1 MCKSILVN
9 FYHLK
14 KSAMI
19 IVRYI
24 LKNHLIPFL
33 FATFTL
39 IAVFLLQYLVKMADS
54 IVGKGLSG
62 WVIIELITYSL
73 AWMIVLVIPMA
84 VLVATLMA
92 FGGMSQNNEVAILKA
107 TGVSLYRM
115 MIPPLIGSAFIAL
128 LLIYFNNNI
137 YPNANH
143 SARLLLED
151 ISRKRPTLSLVP
163 GVFSQEI
170 PEYSILAREIDQN
183 KNQLKNITIYDY
195 SNSPKLN
202 IVTALDGKIYF
213 SGSQKKLIMDLN
225 SGEIHETNIN
235 DETEYRRLRFTR
247 HKIALPADQFT
258 FEQTAPGGQRGDR
271 ELGANALLKIADS
284 IEVVKGKY
292 SDVLNTKIKEIF
304 RNYDQKTGIPYQ
316 NKNIS
321 QNIFLRVQQ
330 RIKSDEN
337 SFLSTVNSINYSNK
351 EIDRY
356 WVEVH
361 KKYSLPFACIIFVL
375 IGAPLGTMTRKGGFG
390 MASGISLVFFLI
402 YWSFLIGGEKLADR
416 GLLSPFFGIWSA
428 NILLGILGIIL
439 MIKSAR
445 EKVTLSFDFFSKLVP
460 KKLRSSWANSPSEED
475 NENT

>member
-1 MCKSILVN
+1 
-9 FYHLK
+9 
-14 KSAMI
+14 MI
-19 IVRYI
+19 IIRYI
-24 LKNHLIPFL
+24 LRNHLIPFL
-33 FATFTL
+33 FASFTL

-54 IVGKGLSG
+54 IVGKGLSW

-92 FGGMSQNNEVAILKA
+92 FGGMSQNNEIAILKSA
-107 TGVSLYRM
+107 GVSLYRM
-115 MIPPLIGSAFIAL
+115 MIPPLIGSAFIAVL
-128 LLIYFNNNI
+128 LVYFNNNI

-163 GVFSQEI
+163 GVFSQEV

-202 IVTALDGKIYF
+202 IVTAQDGKIYF
-213 SGSQKKLIMDLN
+213 SRTQKKLIMDLN
-225 SGEIHETNIN
+225 KGEIHETNIN

-271 ELGANALLKIADS
+271 ELGANELLKIADS
-284 IEVVKGKY
+284 IEVIKQRNV
-292 SDVLNTKIKEIF
+292 DVLNTKIKEVF
-304 RNYDQKTGIPYQ
+304 KNYDHKTGTPFRVS
-316 NKNIS
+316 NFS

-330 RIKSDEN
+330 RIKADQN
-337 SFLSTVNSINYSNK
+337 SFVSSVNSINFNNK

-390 MASGISLVFFLI
+390 MASGVSLVFFLI

-416 GLLSPFFGIWSA
+416 GMLSPFVGIWSA
-428 NILLGILGIIL
+428 NIILGLLGIIL

-445 EKVTLSFDFFSKLVP
+445 ETVTISFDFVINKIP
-460 KKLRSSWANSPSEED
+460 KKWRTNLTGNSSEEN
-475 NENT
+475 NENN

>member
-1 MCKSILVN
+1 
-9 FYHLK
+9 
-14 KSAMI
+14 MI
-19 IVRYI
+19 IIRYI
-24 LKNHLIPFL
+24 LRNHLIPFL
-33 FATFTL
+33 FASFTL

-54 IVGKGLSG
+54 IVGKGLSW

-92 FGGMSQNNEVAILKA
+92 FGGMSQNNEIAILKSA
-107 TGVSLYRM
+107 GVSLYRM
-115 MIPPLIGSAFIAL
+115 MIPPLIGSAFIAVL
-128 LLIYFNNNI
+128 LVYFNNNI

-163 GVFSQEI
+163 GVFSQEV

-183 KNQLKNITIYDY
+183 KNQLKDITIYDY

-202 IVTALDGKIYF
+202 IVTAQDGKIYF
-213 SGSQKKLIMDLN
+213 SGTQKKLIMDLN
-225 SGEIHETNIN
+225 KGEIHETNIN

-271 ELGANALLKIADS
+271 ELGANELLKIADS
-284 IEVVKGKY
+284 IEVIKQRNV
-292 SDVLNTKIKEIF
+292 DVLNTKIKEVF
-304 RNYDQKTGIPYQ
+304 KNYDHKTGTPFRVS
-316 NKNIS
+316 NFS

-330 RIKSDEN
+330 RIKADQN
-337 SFLSTVNSINYSNK
+337 SFVSSVNSINFNNK

-390 MASGISLVFFLI
+390 MASGVSLVFFLI

-416 GLLSPFFGIWSA
+416 GMLSPFVGIWSA
-428 NILLGILGIIL
+428 NIILGLLGIIL

-445 EKVTLSFDFFSKLVP
+445 ETVTISFDFVINKIP
-460 KKLRSSWANSPSEED
+460 KKWRTSFTGNSSEEN
-475 NENT
+475 NENN

>member
-1 MCKSILVN
+1 
-9 FYHLK
+9 
-14 KSAMI
+14 MI
-19 IVRYI
+19 IIRYI
-24 LKNHLIPFL
+24 LRNHLIPFL
-33 FATFTL
+33 FASFTL

-54 IVGKGLSG
+54 IVGKGLSW

-92 FGGMSQNNEVAILKA
+92 FGGMSQNNEIAILKSA
-107 TGVSLYRM
+107 GVSLYRM
-115 MIPPLIGSAFIAL
+115 MIPPLIGSAFIAVL
-128 LLIYFNNNI
+128 LVYFNNNI

-163 GVFSQEI
+163 GVFSQEV

-202 IVTALDGKIYF
+202 IVTAQDGKIYF
-213 SGSQKKLIMDLN
+213 SGTQKKLIMDLN
-225 SGEIHETNIN
+225 KGEIHETNIN

-271 ELGANALLKIADS
+271 ELGANELLKIADS
-284 IEVVKGKY
+284 IEVIKQRNV
-292 SDVLNTKIKEIF
+292 DVLNTKIKEVF
-304 RNYDQKTGIPYQ
+304 KNYDHKTGTPFRVS
-316 NKNIS
+316 NFS

-330 RIKSDEN
+330 RIKADQN
-337 SFLSTVNSINYSNK
+337 SFVSSVNSINFNNK

-390 MASGISLVFFLI
+390 MASGVSLVFFLI

-416 GLLSPFFGIWSA
+416 GMLSPFVGIWSA
-428 NILLGILGIIL
+428 NIILGLLGIIL

-445 EKVTLSFDFFSKLVP
+445 ETVTISFDFVINKIP
-460 KKLRSSWANSPSEED
+460 KKWRTNLTGNSSEEN
-475 NENT
+475 NENN